1 MLDRGYLA
9 YNQFKPSF
17 AHTSEHVESY
27 LATVE
32 EVFDVLAKAI
42 TQKDLRARLRG
53 PVAQR
58 GFYRLA

>member
-17 AHTSEHVESY
+17 AHTREHVEAY
-27 LATVE
+27 LAAVDD
-32 EVFDVLAKAI
+32 VFSVLAKAAG
-42 TQKDLRARLRG
+42 QPDLRARLRG

-58 GFYRLA
+58 GFYRLT